1 MRTLGIDFGERRVGV
16 AISDPLG
23 SIALGLCTITV
34 TGINN
39 SVSKVAEVC
48 KEKDVSTIV
57 VGLPLNMDGSRGH
70 MVERVDIFVAKLAEA
85 TGLPIEMYD
94 ERLSSAMVERTLLDA
109 DMSRNKR
116 KGVIDKLAAQVIL
129 QGYLDRQAFQADD
142 DFLYQQDM

>member
-23 SIALGLCTITV
+23 SIAFGVCTITV

-39 SVSKVAEVC
+39 AVAQVSELCQEKEV
-48 KEKDVSTIV
+48 SAII
-57 VGLPLNMDGSRGH
+57 VGLPLNMDGSRGE
-70 MVERVDIFVAKLAEA
+70 MVERVEIFVTKLAKA
-85 TGLPIEMYD
+85 TGLPIETYD

-116 KGVIDKLAAQVIL
+116 KRVIDKLAAQVIL
-129 QGYLDRQAFQADD
+129 QGYLDRQGFQADD
-142 DFLYQQDM
+142 DYLYQDDI